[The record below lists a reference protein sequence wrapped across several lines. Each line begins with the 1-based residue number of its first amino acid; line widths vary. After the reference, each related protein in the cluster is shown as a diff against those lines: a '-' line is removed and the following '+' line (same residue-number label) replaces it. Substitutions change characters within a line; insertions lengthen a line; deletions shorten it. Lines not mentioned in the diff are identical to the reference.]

1 MTQNNEESQGNNE
14 SNTNIVKRS
23 NSGTE
28 LASGGSRDLL
38 SLTDTI
44 LNATIIERKS
54 SQLIIDESWMEDL
67 WAWADKWVID
77 EWDVP
82 RNREELLEIT
92 SLSLSSPFDDISE
105 LPESI
110 GNLVNLTS
118 LSLGSN
124 SLYELSKSIGNLVN
138 LTSLD
143 LGSNELSELPYWLD
157 QDKISVDF

>member
-1 MTQNNEESQGNNE
+1 MTQNNENSQGNNE

-67 WAWADKWVID
+67 WAWADKYEVD
-77 EWDVP
+77 GFDVP
-82 RNREELLEIT
+82 RNREELLAIT
-92 SLSLSSPFDDISE
+92 SFDIISPF
-105 LPESI
+105 
-110 GNLVNLTS
+110 
-118 LSLGSN
+118 
-124 SLYELSKSIGNLVN
+124 
-138 LTSLD
+138 
-143 LGSNELSELPYWLD
+143 
-157 QDKISVDF
+157 